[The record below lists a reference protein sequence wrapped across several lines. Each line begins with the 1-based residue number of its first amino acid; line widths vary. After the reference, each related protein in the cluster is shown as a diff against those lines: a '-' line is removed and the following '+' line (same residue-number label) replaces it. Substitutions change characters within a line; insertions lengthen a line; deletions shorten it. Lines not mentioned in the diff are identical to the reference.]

1 MKTLVVVTGATASGK
16 TTTAIALAEKLG
28 CDIISADSRQIY
40 RDIPIITA
48 APSPDELAAVK
59 HHFIGILPLEAYYS
73 AARFEEDVMALLP
86 ELWQQNDYVV
96 MAGGSMMYID
106 AVTHGIDPIPTV
118 SDEIRR
124 RVKGICDNEGLE
136 AVTAMLGQLDP
147 DYLARVDRA
156 NTRRIVH
163 AVEVSLQAGVP
174 YSTMLTGNRRQR
186 DFRVVKLALDMPR
199 EILFARI
206 NARVE
211 AMEAAGMEAEARKVF
226 HLRHLNSLNTVGFK
240 EMFCYFDGT
249 MDRATAL
256 ARIAKNT
263 RVYAKKQLTWL
274 RRDPDVRWIS
284 TSEAASL
291 DAASL

>member
-16 TTTAIALAEKLG
+16 TTTAIALAKKLG

-96 MAGGSMMYID
+96 MTGGSMMYID

-124 RVKGICDNEGLE
+124 RVKEICDHEGLE

-163 AVEVSLQAGVP
+163 AVEVSLQAGIP
-174 YSTMLTGNRRQR
+174 YSTMLTGTRQQR
-186 DFRVVKLALDMPR
+186 DFRVVKLALDLPR
-199 EILFARI
+199 ETLFARI

-211 AMEAAGMEAEARKVF
+211 AMETAGMEAEARKVF

-240 EMFCYFDGT
+240 EMFSYFDGT

-284 TSEAASL
+284 PSEAASL

>member
-16 TTTAIALAEKLG
+16 TTTAIALAKKLG

-59 HHFIGILPLEAYYS
+59 HHFIGILPLESYYS

-86 ELWQQNDYVV
+86 ELWRRNDYAI

-124 RVKGICDNEGLE
+124 RVKEICDHEGLE
-136 AVTAMLGQLDP
+136 AVTAMLGKLDP

-163 AVEVSLQAGVP
+163 AVEVSLQAGIP
-174 YSTMLTGNRRQR
+174 YSTMLTGTRQQR
-186 DFRVVKLALDMPR
+186 DFRVVKLALDLPR
-199 EILFARI
+199 ETLFARI

-211 AMEAAGMEAEARKVF
+211 AMETAGMEAEARKVF
-226 HLRHLNSLNTVGFK
+226 HLRYLNSLNTVGFK
-240 EMFCYFDGT
+240 EMFAYFDGT
-249 MDRATAL
+249 MDRTTAL

-284 TSEAASL
+284 PSDAATL

>member
-1 MKTLVVVTGATASGK
+1 
-16 TTTAIALAEKLG
+16 
-28 CDIISADSRQIY
+28 
-40 RDIPIITA
+40 
-48 APSPDELAAVK
+48 
-59 HHFIGILPLEAYYS
+59 
-73 AARFEEDVMALLP
+73 
-86 ELWQQNDYVV
+86 
-96 MAGGSMMYID
+96 MMYID

-124 RVKGICDNEGLE
+124 RVKEIYDNEGLE

-147 DYLARVDRA
+147 DYLTRVDRA

-163 AVEVSLQAGVP
+163 AVEVSLQAGIP

-211 AMEAAGMEAEARKVF
+211 AMEAAGMEAEAWKVF

-240 EMFCYFDGT
+240 EMFAYFDGT

-284 TSEAASL
+284 PSEAATL

>member
-118 SDEIRR
+118 SDEIRC
-124 RVKGICDNEGLE
+124 RVKEICDNEGLE

-147 DYLARVDRA
+147 DYLTRVDRA

-211 AMEAAGMEAEARKVF
+211 AMKAAGMEAEARKVF

-240 EMFCYFDGT
+240 EMFAYFDGT
-249 MDRATAL
+249 MDRTTAL

-274 RRDPDVRWIS
+274 RRDPDVRWIAP
-284 TSEAASL
+284 SEAAGL

>member
-1 MKTLVVVTGATASGK
+1 
-16 TTTAIALAEKLG
+16 
-28 CDIISADSRQIY
+28 
-40 RDIPIITA
+40 
-48 APSPDELAAVK
+48 
-59 HHFIGILPLEAYYS
+59 
-73 AARFEEDVMALLP
+73 
-86 ELWQQNDYVV
+86 
-96 MAGGSMMYID
+96 MMYID
-106 AVTHGIDPIPTV
+106 AVTHGIDTIPTV

-124 RVKGICDNEGLE
+124 RVKEICDHEGLE
-136 AVTAMLGQLDP
+136 AVTAMLGKLDP

-163 AVEVSLQAGVP
+163 AVEVSLQAGIP
-174 YSTMLTGNRRQR
+174 YSTMLTGTRQQR
-186 DFRVVKLALDMPR
+186 DFRVVKLALDLPR
-199 EILFARI
+199 ETLFARI

-226 HLRHLNSLNTVGFK
+226 HLRYLNSLNTVGFK
-240 EMFCYFDGT
+240 EMFAYFDGT
-249 MDRATAL
+249 MDRTTAL

-284 TSEAASL
+284 PSEAATL